1 MKYKRHIASMIAAII
16 LFSSVPINSFAI
28 LESDTATQEKTGQPF
43 SSYWYPNEL
52 LKWSPETDKDAK
64 FNVGSVPLKERTDGE
79 ALKDSQSDD
88 AKVISLAIANKTTSS
103 TPSQGKDTFDGYNFS
118 YWQYIDTLVAWGGS
132 SGEGLIVNPSEDLID
147 AAHTNGVPVLG
158 TVFFPPLEYGGRVEW
173 MKEFLVKDKNGNFP
187 IADKLIEVAKYHNFD
202 GWFINQET
210 GDRKTLQPELAKL
223 MKEFLAYIQ
232 KNKPDNMEIIWYDSM
247 IDDGRVFWQN
257 RLNNYNK
264 DFLGTNKKTLSDGMF
279 LNFWWTDE
287 KYSIVDPK
295 DTQNR
300 LPYTV
305 TGNELKESSKLAKKM
320 KRSPYDLYAGVD
332 VQANGYNTKIK
343 WDYLFPKGK
352 KANTSLGL
360 YCPSWTYDSSK
371 DFDEFLE
378 KESRFWV
385 SESGDPRDDSES
397 DWKGISNYIVEK
409 SPVTSLP
416 FITNFSMGNGK
427 FFNIDGKTVSND
439 EWNHRGMMDVMPTY
453 RWVID
458 NKKNN
463 ISADVDYT
471 ESYYAGNSIAL
482 RGKLYRNG
490 KSTIKLYASDVE
502 LSSNSDISLK
512 YKSSSDK
519 FNLKLELIIDSK
531 KHTVNLTTKNS
542 GEWLEASASLS
553 QFKGKRLEEISLV
566 IEGKSKSNKFKLNL
580 GELSITDGNK
590 GDEISKVSNLS
601 VEEFK
606 VIDNYYGNVRLTWNK
621 GSKDTSHY
629 EVYIQDKSGKRELVG
644 ATPTNAFYIKDI
656 ERELKVDAE
665 TTFVVKPV
673 SNIQKTSSEYEAK
686 INVKWPKLKAPKADF
701 EVDNSIITPGQ
712 SIKFT
717 DKSIA
722 GSNVKWK
729 IEGLHKSEELEG
741 NEVSVKFNKPGVYT
755 VTQTVSNE
763 AGETINK
770 KEDFI
775 VVSSQ
780 AKGGLVN
787 LALNKEA
794 KANAQVN
801 ENEGAKFAF
810 DGKLNSKWCAFGE
823 KGNWIEVDL
832 GKETKIKE
840 LRMSHAEAGGEAK
853 SMNTSEYSIEVS
865 NDGNT
870 WRKIKDVKGNTNSVS
885 RDDLNY
891 ELARYVRVNI
901 NKSEQG
907 TGGATR
913 IYEIEVLGIDT
924 DKIIVLDNKKDLNEL
939 VDTLNKIEKEYLEL
953 NKKDESFE
961 IVLKEIK
968 QIVDIV
974 ELDKEDIKKA
984 KLHLIESFD
993 NLKNSSVLI
1002 EGSEAVSQ

>member
-1 MKYKRHIASMIAAII
+1 MKYKRHISSMIAAII
-16 LFSSVPINSFAI
+16 LFSAVPTNSFAI
-28 LESDTATQEKTGQPF
+28 LESDIATQEKTGQPF

-52 LKWSPETDKDAK
+52 LKWSPKTDKDAK
-64 FNVGSVPLKERTDGE
+64 FNVGSVPLKERTDGKS
-79 ALKDSQSDD
+79 LKDSQSDD

-132 SGEGLIVNPSEDLID
+132 SGEGLIVNPSADLID

-202 GWFINQET
+202 GWFINQEI
-210 GDRKTLQPELAKL
+210 GNRKTIQPELAKL

-257 RLNNYNK
+257 QLNNYNK

-305 TGNELKESSKLAKKM
+305 TGNELKESAKLAKKM

-378 KESRFWV
+378 KESRLWV

-416 FITNFSMGNGK
+416 FITKFSMGNGK
-427 FFNIDGKTVSND
+427 FFKIDGKTVSND

-590 GDEISKVSNLS
+590 GNEISKVSNLS

-629 EVYIQDKSGKRELVG
+629 EAYIQDNSGKRELVG

-686 INVKWPKLKAPKADF
+686 INVKWPKLKAPKSDF

-741 NEVSVKFNKPGVYT
+741 NEVSVKFDKPGVYT

-775 VVSSQ
+775 VVSNQ

-801 ENEGAKFAF
+801 ENEGAKFSF
-810 DGKLNSKWCAFGE
+810 DGRLNSKWCAFGE

-907 TGGATR
+907 TGGETR

-974 ELDKEDIKKA
+974 EVDKEDIKKA

-993 NLKNSSVLI
+993 SLKNPSVLI
-1002 EGSEAVSQ
+1002 EGSEAIS